1 MNSDKNV
8 FLTRPLPQPQV
19 ERLQSLFPR
28 FHHNQE
34 NRSLTQ
40 TELSKH
46 VKGADALLCL
56 LNDKIDADII
66 DSAGPQLRIIAN
78 YATGYDNI
86 DIAYATQRGICVT
99 NTPDVL
105 TDATADLAWAL
116 LLSVSRRIVEAHE
129 YSVKNRFKGW
139 DPILLLGGEITGK
152 TLGIIGAGR
161 IGTAMAQRSRGWNMP
176 VVYYS
181 NKHNETLEGWGAKK
195 AANLEDLLQVA
206 DFISLHVPLTVE
218 TKYLI
223 NRETLALLKP
233 TAYLINTSRGKVID
247 EQALVDYLKNKRIAG
262 AGLDVFENEPEIHT
276 DLKELPNVVLAP
288 HIGSAT
294 TETRTRMAEMAVDN
308 IVSVLAGNKPPN
320 LVNTE
325 VWK

>member
-139 DPILLLGGEITGK
+139 DPILLLGEKSPVKLSELLVPAASAQLWHNDPVDGICQLFIT
-152 TLGIIGAGR
+152 
-161 IGTAMAQRSRGWNMP
+161 P
-176 VVYYS
+176 
-181 NKHNETLEGWGAKK
+181 
-195 AANLEDLLQVA
+195 
-206 DFISLHVPLTVE
+206 
-218 TKYLI
+218 
-223 NRETLALLKP
+223 
-233 TAYLINTSRGKVID
+233 INTMKLWRAGVQKKQRISRIYCRS
-247 EQALVDYLKNKRIAG
+247 QILSPCMSL
-262 AGLDVFENEPEIHT
+262 
-276 DLKELPNVVLAP
+276 
-288 HIGSAT
+288 
-294 TETRTRMAEMAVDN
+294 
-308 IVSVLAGNKPPN
+308 
-320 LVNTE
+320 
-325 VWK
+325 